1 VIGKTFTRQAVAA
14 VGGGP
19 EEQLEPLL
27 ASLIRKE
34 VLSIQSDPRSPER
47 GQYLFLQDLVRFVA
61 YETLARRDRK
71 VRHLRAAAYLEE
83 LFGAGELEVVE
94 VVASHYLAA
103 FEAAPDDEDAAE
115 TKRLV
120 EEQGRRCITIA
131 GDIGDE
137 RFCELAVARTVNDL
151 GSLDVL
157 VNNAAEQHPQKSI
170 DRISAEQL
178 ERTFRTNIFSY
189 FFVTKAA
196 LPHLRR
202 GSAIVNTTSV
212 TAYRG
217 SPALIDYSAT
227 KGAIVAFTRSLSQAL
242 VERGIRVNA
251 VAPGPIWT
259 PLIPA
264 SFPEE
269 KVETFGTDTPMG
281 RAGQPEEVAPSYVFL
296 ASDDSS
302 YMTGQVLHPNGG
314 EIVNA

>member
-1 VIGKTFTRQAVAA
+1 VLNIVPMPQKTQ
-14 VGGGP
+14 P
-19 EEQLEPLL
+19 
-27 ASLIRKE
+27 K
-34 VLSIQSDPRSPER
+34 
-47 GQYLFLQDLVRFVA
+47 
-61 YETLARRDRK
+61 RK
-71 VRHLRAAAYLEE
+71 VRPRQRQRQPGIESRMRPRPRHTDPNQRGCDRLTDKVALITGGDSGIGRAVAIAFAKEGADVAIAYLDE
-83 LFGAGELEVVE
+83 
-94 VVASHYLAA
+94 H
-103 FEAAPDDEDAAE
+103 DDAEE

-120 EEQGRRCITIA
+120 EEHGRRCITIA
-131 GDIGDE
+131 GDVGDE
-137 RFCELAVARTVNDL
+137 KFCDLLVARTVNDL

-170 DRISAEQL
+170 DKISAAQL

-189 FFVTKAA
+189 FFLTKAA

-242 VERGIRVNA
+242 VEKGIRVNA

-269 KVETFGTDTPMG
+269 KVETFGSDTPMG

-302 YMTGQVLHPNGG
+302 YMSGQVLHPNGG